1 MYPFE
6 YFVEDASKGNNQ
18 DNQWKI
24 FRSRDLHPSVETF
37 ETQIKAQNARI
48 LGEFTILEY

>member
-1 MYPFE
+1 MMSFE
-6 YFVEDASKGNNQ
+6 YFVEDVSKGNNE
-18 DNQWKI
+18 WKI
-24 FRSRDLHPSVETF
+24 CRSKDLHFSQETF